1 MSSWLDSHC
10 HINGKE
16 YDEDLNEVLDR
27 MIENDVRKCM
37 IISIYPE
44 EYEKS
49 LDIKK
54 EGIDFK
60 RALGVYPED
69 AQIDEERFKDYTKH
83 FNAVDAIGE
92 IGLDYHWNKEFKDKQ
107 KEYFIKQ
114 IKMAKELNK
123 PIIVHARD
131 AIQDTYDILK
141 KFQTKGVL
149 HCYSGSAEMA
159 KEFVKLGYY
168 ISIAGTVTFKNAK
181 EPLEVAKA
189 IPLDHLLIETD
200 APYLTPVPHRGQR
213 NEPSYV
219 VHTGKFIADNLGID
233 YETFKRQIN
242 ENYDCLLNK

>member
-27 MIENDVRKCM
+27 MVENDVRKCM

-49 LDIKK
+49 LSIKK
-54 EGIDFK
+54 EGINFK
-60 RALGVYPED
+60 RAVGVYPED
-69 AQIDEERFKDYTKH
+69 ALIDENRFKDYTKY
-83 FNAVDAIGE
+83 FKDADAIGE
-92 IGLDYHWNKEFKDKQ
+92 IGLDYHYDKSFKDKQ

-114 IKMAKELNK
+114 IEMAKELNK

-141 KFQTKGVL
+141 EHHTSGVL
-149 HCYSGSAEMA
+149 HCYSGSTEMA

-200 APYLTPVPHRGQR
+200 APYLTPVPNRGKR
-213 NEPSYV
+213 NEPANV

-233 YETFKRQIN
+233 YETFKNQIN
-242 ENYDCLLNK
+242 INYDTLFGK